1 MSSDD
6 ERYLDSLLNSAQSNK
21 NPESAL
27 SRMSSKAKG
36 EGNSLASET
45 GSGDLGEL
53 VSNSNG
59 NEDLADIG
67 DLLNKLDSDE
77 IIDEKMADLLDN
89 IESPTDEGI
98 PNFTVG
104 KDVSALDTRDPEEIA
119 LDEAI
124 ADAERMEAEIQSGK
138 FDDTSANPD
147 ENTPIVDISEEDDAL
162 SEMAPEV
169 ILPEDNTIAMESSN
183 TSDADETPEEILTG
197 LLDDIPGDDLSAAAD
212 EAQGDSLSD
221 VLDNIQDLSEG
232 DTDSLD
238 NLSLEDIEKSIDAI
252 GNKEQVLDQIE
263 EPIVEPAQDEATAYQ
278 ETPEGEMENL
288 DDLMKDMADLDA
300 LTEDPSMGAADTSD
314 SSLEEKQDEDV
325 PSDSSEESTSDEVS
339 LEDMEQMMDDVLE
352 ETTSEDGTADEP
364 YSEIE
369 SLEESL
375 TDETT
380 SEDSSD
386 GKETTQDADSPEN
399 SESSESSEDEFDLG
413 NLEASLDD
421 LLGEDADSA
430 SSTEGEVAEL
440 ADSSNEGVDQGAEG
454 EDVSMPDLD
463 ALMNSLASDEIEDLE
478 STAKQDE
485 EAGVTQDEE
494 IPKEEILEAL
504 TEEGFDDGAEEPSL
518 DDLASIP
525 EKGESKEED
534 SEDDKGGK
542 GKKEKKEKKGLA
554 GFFAKLF
561 NTLTEEENEGLA
573 SLTDENATVLEELA
587 GEEKPKKEKKKK
599 EKKPKKEKPKKEPK
613 PKKEKP
619 PKPKKEKKPKPPKDP
634 EAPEKVMSPKK
645 IAISGIFA
653 ASIGIFFMIPVL
665 VLPERIANNKA
676 SSAYTHREYT
686 TAYKMLYGKE
696 LTEDQSIIYEQS
708 RVLAWAQ
715 RYLSGYENY
724 VAMNMKE
731 EALDMLLMGMRNK
744 EDLLEE
750 ATKFNVEFE
759 VQGVYSNIESL
770 LLEKYGLSETDIS
783 DINSIKKE
791 RDYTIRLMEIVGTL

>member
-21 NPESAL
+21 NPGSAL

-59 NEDLADIG
+59 NEDLAEIG

-169 ILPEDNTIAMESSN
+169 ILPEDNAIAMESSN

-197 LLDDIPGDDLSAAAD
+197 LLDDMPGDDLSAAAD
-212 EAQGDSLSD
+212 EAQSDSLSD

-232 DTDSLD
+232 DSDSLD

-252 GNKEQVLDQIE
+252 GNEEQVLDQID
-263 EPIVEPAQDEATAYQ
+263 EPIVEPAQDEATAHQ

-288 DDLMKDMADLDA
+288 DDLMKDMADLDSM
-300 LTEDPSMGAADTSD
+300 TENPSMGAADTSD
-314 SSLEEKQDEDV
+314 SSLEEKQ
-325 PSDSSEESTSDEVS
+325 EESTSDEVS

-380 SEDSSD
+380 SEETSDSA
-386 GKETTQDADSPEN
+386 ETTQESEN
-399 SESSESSEDEFDLG
+399 SENSEGSEDDFDLG

-421 LLGEDADSA
+421 LLGEDADTA
-430 SSTEGEVAEL
+430 SSTDGEVAEL
-440 ADSSNEGVDQGAEG
+440 ADSTSEGADQGAEG

-485 EAGVTQDEE
+485 EAGVAEE
-494 IPKEEILEAL
+494 EDIPKEEILEAL
-504 TEEGFDDGAEEPSL
+504 TEESFDDGAEEPSL

-525 EKGESKEED
+525 EKGEADQED
-534 SEDDKGGK
+534 AGDKKGGK
-542 GKKEKKEKKGLA
+542 PNKEKKEKKGLA

-561 NTLTEEENEGLA
+561 KTLTEEENEGLA